1 MLDRYIGAEVGVT
14 TESLTYDDC
23 IALFH
28 SVKPEYRSNAVWLM
42 NDNTALT
49 LHKLKDNAGN
59 YLWNSANDTILGR
72 PVRICNEMPNI
83 EAGYKPILFGD
94 FDYYWIIDRSPI
106 TLKILK
112 ELFIESGRYG
122 YVGSE
127 FLDARLVRRDA
138 IKAIIINGEV
148 DENYVFQD

>member
-1 MLDRYIGAEVGVT
+1 MV
-14 TESLTYDDC
+14 
-23 IALFH
+23 
-28 SVKPEYRSNAVWLM
+28 
-42 NDNTALT
+42 
-49 LHKLKDNAGN
+49 
-59 YLWNSANDTILGR
+59 
-72 PVRICNEMPNI
+72 

-94 FDYYWIIDRSPI
+94 FDYYWIIDRSPF
-106 TLKILK
+106 TLKILT
-112 ELFIESGRYG
+112 ELFIESSRYG